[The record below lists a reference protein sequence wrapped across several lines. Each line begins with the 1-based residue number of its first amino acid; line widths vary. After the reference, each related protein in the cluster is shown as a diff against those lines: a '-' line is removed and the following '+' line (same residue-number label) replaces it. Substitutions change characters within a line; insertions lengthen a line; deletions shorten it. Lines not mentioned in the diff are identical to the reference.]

1 MSATDTGTPD
11 TARAGSDAR
20 PGAGDDLS
28 YDVEG
33 MTCGSCAARVQ
44 RVLSKQDGVADAQ
57 VNYATGMAT
66 VRLLDPSG
74 DHDHLVAAVE
84 RIGYGLQPH
93 RRAEDRRAA
102 QLAEERRWRDR
113 LLLAA
118 PIALLFGGFMLLG
131 MPMWAEEW
139 AAPLLATLVV
149 FGIGSPFL
157 AEAWRRAR
165 ARTTNMDTLIA
176 LGTLSAWAFSIVQYL
191 TDGMPRYWDAPV
203 FIVTFLVAGRYA
215 EARAKASAGAAL
227 QSLLELGARQA
238 RVVEE
243 DGSET
248 MVDVESLQHGAL
260 VRVRPGETIPA
271 DGEVVEGRSAVD
283 ESMLT
288 GESLPVEKA
297 AGDPVTGAT
306 TNTSGALTIRVEAV
320 GGRSVLAQMAALVER
335 AQQGKGEAQRLAD
348 RISAVFVPVVIGIA
362 VLTFVGWLLAGGD
375 VPAATTAAVSVLIIA
390 CPCALGL
397 ATPVA
402 VMAGTGRAAQL
413 GVVVKG
419 VEALEQTRHV
429 DVVVFDKTGTLTRGE
444 MSVADLALA
453 DTVEAGQPDE
463 AARRH
468 ELLRIAGA
476 VEADSEHPI
485 GRAIAVAA
493 RRDGDLPAAEDFEA
507 LSGAGVRA
515 TVDQQPRLIG
525 TRSLMAEEGLMGC
538 ATLEETATRWEG
550 EGRTV
555 VFAGWDGRVRGA
567 IAVADTVK
575 DDAAEV
581 VAGLRDLGLDVALLT
596 GDNQRT
602 AEAVA
607 GRVGIDRVLAEVLPA
622 DKQAEVER
630 LQAEGLRVAMVGDG
644 VNDAAALAQADL
656 GVAMGTGSDVAINAS
671 DLTLVRGDLAQ
682 VPTAISLARAT
693 ERTVRQNLGWAFGY
707 NTLAIPV
714 AALGLLTP
722 AVAGAAMAF
731 SSVSVVLN
739 SLRLRR
745 FGASPRGARS

>member
-1 MSATDTGTPD
+1 MTATEVRD
-11 TARAGSDAR
+11 REAGEELAF
-20 PGAGDDLS
+20 
-28 YDVEG
+28 DVEG

-44 RVLSKQDGVADAQ
+44 RVLSKQDGVAEAQ

-66 VRLLDPSG
+66 VRVSGGGDPDG
-74 DHDHLVAAVE
+74 LVAAVE
-84 RIGYGLQPH
+84 RIGYGLSPH
-93 RRAEDRRAA
+93 RRAEDRRA
-102 QLAEERRWRDR
+102 QQEAERRRWRDR
-113 LLLAA
+113 LVVAT
-118 PIALLFGGFMLLG
+118 PIALLFGAFMLFG

-139 AAPLLATLVV
+139 AAPLLATAVV
-149 FGIGSPFL
+149 FGVGWPFL

-165 ARTTNMDTLIA
+165 ARSTNMDTLIA
-176 LGTLSAWAFSIVQYL
+176 LGTLSAWSFSVVQWL
-191 TDGMPRYWDAPV
+191 GGGMPRYWDAPV
-203 FIVTFLVAGRYA
+203 FIVTFLVAGRFA
-215 EARAKASAGAAL
+215 EARAKSSAGAAL

-238 RVVEE
+238 RVVRE
-243 DGSET
+243 DGTEE
-248 MVDVESLQHGAL
+248 MVEVDALQHGDL

-271 DGEVVEGRSAVD
+271 DGEVVGGTSAVD

-288 GESLPVEKA
+288 GESLPVDKA
-297 AGDPVTGAT
+297 VGDTVTGAT
-306 TNTSGALTIRVEAV
+306 TNTSGALTVRVEAV

-335 AQQGKGEAQRLAD
+335 AQSGKGEAQRLAD
-348 RISAVFVPVVIGIA
+348 RISAVFVPAVIGVA
-362 VLTFVGWLLAGGD
+362 VVTFLAWLALGGD
-375 VPAATTAAVSVLIIA
+375 LPAATTAAVSVLIIA

-419 VEALEQTRHV
+419 VEALEQTRHI

-444 MSVADLALA
+444 MSVAEVALA
-453 DTVEAGQPDE
+453 DTVEEGQASSE
-463 AARRH
+463 AREQ
-468 ELLRIAGA
+468 ELLAIAGA
-476 VEADSEHPI
+476 VEVDSEHPI
-485 GRAIAVAA
+485 GRAIVTATGSA
-493 RRDGDLPAAEDFEA
+493 GDLPPAEDFQS

-515 TVDQQPRLIG
+515 TVSGAARLVG
-525 TRSLMAEEGLMGC
+525 TRALMAEEGLMGC
-538 ATLEETATRWEG
+538 ASLEEVARRWEG
-550 EGRTV
+550 LGRTV
-555 VFAGWDGRVRGA
+555 VFVGWEGRVRGA
-567 IAVADTVK
+567 IGVADTVK
-575 DDAAEV
+575 DDAGAV
-581 VAGLRDLGLDVALLT
+581 VSRLRELGLQVALLT
-596 GDNQRT
+596 GDNERT
-602 AEAVA
+602 AQAVA
-607 GRVGIDRVLAEVLPA
+607 GEVGIDRVLAEVLPA

-630 LQAEGLRVAMVGDG
+630 LQEEGLRVAMVGDG

-682 VPTAISLARAT
+682 VPVAIELSRAT
-693 ERTVRQNLGWAFGY
+693 ERNIRQNLGWAFGY

-745 FGASPRGARS
+745 FGGGE